1 MSVKRGR
8 GAGSDSHY
16 GPANPRRVP
25 SPGVLSRG
33 GAWALTY
40 IRKPLR
46 PPPRSRSR
54 PRKTLQN
61 RARGREGERGRGDS
75 WLKLALMPR
84 APPSADMRNTRS
96 HSMLQRIRDSRNHPP
111 NSDDTG
117 KGLKIKRGR
126 QRKEGQ
132 LPMLRESLADLPAAA
147 KTPLHSAPGMGK
159 FPHDDRRQSRQEPVD
174 HSRIG

>member
-1 MSVKRGR
+1 MPICEVPHPPIPRKLRSLQDSKSPY
-8 GAGSDSHY
+8 GS
-16 GPANPRRVP
+16 GQ
-25 SPGVLSRG
+25 
-33 GAWALTY
+33 
-40 IRKPLR
+40 
-46 PPPRSRSR
+46 PPPGIGANLHPKAASSSSSFSFSSS
-54 PRKTLQN
+54 KTLQH